1 MYDGHMFPFCLS
13 MDLKGIIPL
22 ALCLVLEKLEKCR
35 EREKKVKEK
44 KKWWK
49 KKKRF
54 KINNIYIYILTYV
67 WLSKNINESKENMKE
82 NDFLIFSFTMEN
94 MKRSKI

>member
-44 KKWWK
+44 KK
-49 KKKRF
+49 
-54 KINNIYIYILTYV
+54 
-67 WLSKNINESKENMKE
+67 
-82 NDFLIFSFTMEN
+82 
-94 MKRSKI
+94 